1 MPYDPN
7 TPLSANEL
15 AQLTPD
21 ELVDYIRAAF
31 DDGRPDLAGP
41 GLAIL
46 SYRYLDDV
54 KRRVSLK
61 VPKADVEDVAMSAI
75 VSALRGVFD
84 GSSIG
89 EFRSWLNTIV
99 KRRIA
104 DYHRDRKREID
115 ADPLA
120 SENADD
126 ERVFGA
132 EPWTEEETA
141 TVDVESIVDGCKAQL
156 KAPHALVIELYVFDG
171 FDAEETAATV
181 NDRHP
186 DLEPPMSA
194 QNVHQITSRFRRVL
208 RAQLEELED

>member
-1 MPYDPN
+1 MPYDPHS
-7 TPLSANEL
+7 PLSQNEL

-31 DDGRPDLAGP
+31 DDGRPDLAAP
-41 GLAIL
+41 GVAVL

-54 KRRVSLK
+54 QRRVALK

-75 VSALRGVFD
+75 VSALKGVFD
-84 GSSIG
+84 GRSIG

-104 DYHRDRKREID
+104 DYHRDRERTLDTE
-115 ADPLA
+115 PLA
-120 SENADD
+120 SENSDD
-126 ERVFGA
+126 EQVWGA

-141 TVDVESIVDGCKAQL
+141 AVDVESIVDGCKAQL
-156 KAPHALVIELYVFDG
+156 SESHALVIELCVFDG
-171 FDAEETAATV
+171 YDAEETAAAV
-181 NDRHP
+181 NDRHR

-194 QNVHQITSRFRRVL
+194 QNVHKITSRFRQVL
-208 RAQLEELED
+208 RARLEELED